1 MKSSN
6 IKVAEMFA
14 GVGGFH
20 LGLKKASPNFNIIWA
35 NQYEPSRKKQFAFRI
50 YQEHFPETNA
60 TNEDFS
66 KIDKSRIPDMDLL
79 VGGFPCQDY
88 SVASSGAKG
97 IEGKKGVLWWDIRHT
112 IEKKNPKYIF
122 LENVDRLL
130 SSPGVTKTQPGR
142 DFGIM
147 LRTLTDLGYG
157 VTWKMINASD
167 YGFPQ
172 KRRRTFIFAFRKDS
186 NFMKSMKKVN
196 LEDENEVCKFLT
208 HMPPLSSTLTNEEI
222 HDFEEVSLMNQI
234 ELKDFSDNFKVKGG
248 FRKTG
253 FMIEGQVYMA
263 NYQPIKRPKCTLRT
277 IIKPN
282 IEDESLYL
290 SSKQKDKFAE
300 LKAGFRTIK
309 ISKTGH
315 PYKYGMGAIAYPD
328 DLDEPARTMVT
339 SEHTISRMS
348 HVVRDPGNNKKRL
361 ISPEEAELINMFPEG
376 WTKIAGITNTNRYFT
391 MGNALVVGLV
401 TEIGGEIE
409 KLFKLE
415 SNDINENRKKYLE
428 TVPNYNLKSFF
439 VKPDKTSPPDIH

>member
-1 MKSSN
+1 MNNSN
-6 IKVAEMFA
+6 IRVAEMFA

-20 LGLKKASPNFNIIWA
+20 LGLKNASPNFEIIWA
-35 NQYEPSRKKQFAFRI
+35 NQFEPSRKNQFAFKI
-50 YQEHFPETNA
+50 YQERFPEIEPS
-60 TNEDFS
+60 NEDFS
-66 KIDKSRIPDMDLL
+66 KIDKTCIPDMDLL

-88 SVASSGAKG
+88 SVAASGAKG
-97 IEGKKGVLWWDIRHT
+97 IVGKKGVLWWDIRKT
-112 IEKKNPKYIF
+112 IEVKKPKYIF

-130 SSPGVTKTQPGR
+130 SSPGVTTVQPGR

-147 LRTLTDLGYG
+147 LRTLSDLGYG

-186 NFMKSMKKVN
+186 IFMKNMKNIN
-196 LEDENEVCKFLT
+196 LENEDEIRNFLT
-208 HMPPLSSTLTNEEI
+208 NMSPLSSTLANKEI
-222 HDFEEVSLMNQI
+222 HDFEEISLMNQL
-234 ELKDFSDNFKVKGG
+234 ELKDFSDNFRIKRG

-253 FMIEGQVYMA
+253 FMIDGHVYMA
-263 NYQPIKRPKCTLRT
+263 NYQPVMRPKCTLRT

-282 IEDESLYL
+282 IEDDSLYL
-290 SSKQKDKFAE
+290 SKEQKNKFAE
-300 LKAGFRTIK
+300 LKAGFRKIK

-328 DLDEPARTMVT
+328 SWEEPARTMVT

-376 WTKIAGITNTNRYFT
+376 WTKIEGITKTNRYFT

-401 TEIGGEIE
+401 TEIGEEIE

-415 SNDINENRKKYLE
+415 SDNIE
-428 TVPNYNLKSFF
+428 
-439 VKPDKTSPPDIH
+439 

>member
-1 MKSSN
+1 
-6 IKVAEMFA
+6 MFA

-20 LGLKKASPNFNIIWA
+20 LGLKNASPNFEIIWA
-35 NQYEPSRKKQFAFRI
+35 NQFEPSRKNQFAFKI
-50 YQEHFPETNA
+50 YQERFPEIEPS
-60 TNEDFS
+60 NEDFS
-66 KIDKSRIPDMDLL
+66 KIDKTCIPDMDLL

-88 SVASSGAKG
+88 SVAASGAKG
-97 IEGKKGVLWWDIRHT
+97 IVGKKGVLWWDIRKT
-112 IEKKNPKYIF
+112 IEVKKPKYIF

-130 SSPGVTKTQPGR
+130 SSPGVTTVQPGR

-147 LRTLTDLGYG
+147 LRTLSDLGYG

-186 NFMKSMKKVN
+186 IFMKNMKNIN
-196 LEDENEVCKFLT
+196 LENEDEIRNFLT
-208 HMPPLSSTLTNEEI
+208 NMSPLSSTLANKEI
-222 HDFEEVSLMNQI
+222 HDFEEISLMNQL
-234 ELKDFSDNFKVKGG
+234 ELKDFSDNFRIKRG

-253 FMIEGQVYMA
+253 FMIDGHVYMA
-263 NYQPIKRPKCTLRT
+263 NYQPVMRPKCTLRT

-282 IEDESLYL
+282 IEDDSLYL
-290 SSKQKDKFAE
+290 SKEQKNKFAE
-300 LKAGFRTIK
+300 LKAGFRKIK

-328 DLDEPARTMVT
+328 SLDEPARTMVT

-376 WTKIAGITNTNRYFT
+376 WTKIEGITKTNRYFT

-401 TEIGGEIE
+401 TEIGKEIE

-415 SNDINENRKKYLE
+415 SDNIE
-428 TVPNYNLKSFF
+428 
-439 VKPDKTSPPDIH
+439 

>member
-1 MKSSN
+1 MKNSN

-20 LGLKKASPNFNIIWA
+20 LGLKKASPNFKIIWA
-35 NQYEPSRKKQFAFRI
+35 NQYEPSRKNQFAFRI
-50 YQEHFPETNA
+50 YQKHFPETKPI
-60 TNEDFS
+60 NEDFS
-66 KIDKSRIPDMDLL
+66 KIDKNGIPDMDLL

-88 SVASSGAKG
+88 SVAATGAKG
-97 IEGKKGVLWWDIRHT
+97 IEGKKGVLWWDIRNT
-112 IEKKNPKYIF
+112 IEAKKPKYIF

-147 LRTLTDLGYG
+147 LRTLSELGYG

-186 NFMKSMKKVN
+186 NFMKNMKRIN
-196 LEDENEVCKFLT
+196 LENEDEICNFLT
-208 HMPPLSSTLTNEEI
+208 VMPPLSSTLTNEEI
-222 HDFEEVSLMNQI
+222 RDFEEVSLINQLD
-234 ELKDFSDNFKVKGG
+234 LKDFSDNFRVKGG

-253 FMIEGQVYMA
+253 FMIEGHVYMA
-263 NYQPIKRPKCTLRT
+263 NYQPITRQKCTLRT

-282 IEDESLYL
+282 IGDESLYL
-290 SSKQKDKFAE
+290 STEQKKKFAE
-300 LKAGFRTIK
+300 LKAGFRTTK

-376 WTKIAGITNTNRYFT
+376 WTKLAGITNANRYFT
-391 MGNALVVGLV
+391 MGNALVVGLI
-401 TEIGGEIE
+401 TEIGKEIE
-409 KLFKLE
+409 RMFELE
-415 SNDINENRKKYLE
+415 LDDIDENNPKTLE
-428 TVPNYNLKSFF
+428 TVSN
-439 VKPDKTSPPDIH
+439 

>member
-1 MKSSN
+1 
-6 IKVAEMFA
+6 MFA

-20 LGLKKASPNFNIIWA
+20 LGLKNASPNFEIIWA
-35 NQYEPSRKKQFAFRI
+35 NQFEPSRKNQFAFKI
-50 YQEHFPETNA
+50 YQERFPEIEPS
-60 TNEDFS
+60 NEDFS
-66 KIDKSRIPDMDLL
+66 KIDKTCIPDMDLL

-88 SVASSGAKG
+88 SVAASGAKG
-97 IEGKKGVLWWDIRHT
+97 IVGKKGVLWWDIRKT
-112 IEKKNPKYIF
+112 IEVKKPKYIF

-130 SSPGVTKTQPGR
+130 SSPGVTTVQPGR

-147 LRTLTDLGYG
+147 LRTLSDLGYG

-186 NFMKSMKKVN
+186 IFMKNMKNIN
-196 LEDENEVCKFLT
+196 LENEDEIRNFLT
-208 HMPPLSSTLTNEEI
+208 NMSPLSSTLANKEI
-222 HDFEEVSLMNQI
+222 HDFEEISLMNQL
-234 ELKDFSDNFKVKGG
+234 ELKDFSDNFSIKRG

-253 FMIEGQVYMA
+253 FMIDGHVYMA
-263 NYQPIKRPKCTLRT
+263 NYQPVMRPKCTLRT

-282 IEDESLYL
+282 IEDDSLYL
-290 SSKQKDKFAE
+290 SKEQKNKFAE
-300 LKAGFRTIK
+300 LKAGFRKIK

-328 DLDEPARTMVT
+328 SLDEPARTMVT

-376 WTKIAGITNTNRYFT
+376 WTKIEGITKTNRYFT

-401 TEIGGEIE
+401 TEIGEEIE

-415 SNDINENRKKYLE
+415 SDNIE
-428 TVPNYNLKSFF
+428 
-439 VKPDKTSPPDIH
+439 

>member
-1 MKSSN
+1 MNNSN
-6 IKVAEMFA
+6 IRVAEMFA

-20 LGLKKASPNFNIIWA
+20 LGLKNASPNFEIIWA
-35 NQYEPSRKKQFAFRI
+35 NQFEPSRKNQFAFKI
-50 YQEHFPETNA
+50 YQERFPEIEPS
-60 TNEDFS
+60 NEDFS
-66 KIDKSRIPDMDLL
+66 KIDKTCIPDMDLL

-88 SVASSGAKG
+88 SVAASGAKG
-97 IEGKKGVLWWDIRHT
+97 IVGKKGVLWWDIRKT
-112 IEKKNPKYIF
+112 IEVKKPKYIF

-130 SSPGVTKTQPGR
+130 SSPGVTTVQPGR

-147 LRTLTDLGYG
+147 LRTLSDLGYG

-186 NFMKSMKKVN
+186 IFMKNMKNIN
-196 LEDENEVCKFLT
+196 LENEDEIRNFLT
-208 HMPPLSSTLTNEEI
+208 NMSPLSSTLANKEI
-222 HDFEEVSLMNQI
+222 HDFEEISLMNQL
-234 ELKDFSDNFKVKGG
+234 ELKDFSDNFRIKRG

-253 FMIEGQVYMA
+253 FMIDGHVYMA
-263 NYQPIKRPKCTLRT
+263 NYQPVMRPKCTLRT

-282 IEDESLYL
+282 IEDDSLYL
-290 SSKQKDKFAE
+290 SKEQKNKFAE
-300 LKAGFRTIK
+300 LKAGFRKIK

-328 DLDEPARTMVT
+328 SLDEPARTMVT

-376 WTKIAGITNTNRYFT
+376 WTKIEGITKTNRYFT
-391 MGNALVVGLV
+391 MGNALVVGLI
-401 TEIGGEIE
+401 TEIGEEIE

-415 SNDINENRKKYLE
+415 SDNIE
-428 TVPNYNLKSFF
+428 
-439 VKPDKTSPPDIH
+439 

>member
-1 MKSSN
+1 MNNSN
-6 IKVAEMFA
+6 IRVAEMFA

-20 LGLKKASPNFNIIWA
+20 LGLKNASPNFEIIWA
-35 NQYEPSRKKQFAFRI
+35 NQFEPSRKNQFAFKI
-50 YQEHFPETNA
+50 YQERFPEIEPS
-60 TNEDFS
+60 NEDFS
-66 KIDKSRIPDMDLL
+66 KIDKTCIPDMDLL

-88 SVASSGAKG
+88 SVAASGAKG
-97 IEGKKGVLWWDIRHT
+97 IVGKKGVLWWDIRKT
-112 IEKKNPKYIF
+112 IEVKKPKYIF

-130 SSPGVTKTQPGR
+130 SSPGVTTVQPGR

-147 LRTLTDLGYG
+147 LRTLSDLGYG

-186 NFMKSMKKVN
+186 IFMKNMKNIN
-196 LEDENEVCKFLT
+196 LENEDEIRNFLT
-208 HMPPLSSTLTNEEI
+208 NMSPLSSTLANKEI
-222 HDFEEVSLMNQI
+222 HDFEEISLMNQL
-234 ELKDFSDNFKVKGG
+234 ELKDFSDNFRIKRG

-253 FMIEGQVYMA
+253 FMIDGHVYMA
-263 NYQPIKRPKCTLRT
+263 NYQPVMRPKCTLRT

-282 IEDESLYL
+282 IEDDSLYL
-290 SSKQKDKFAE
+290 SKEQKNKFAE
-300 LKAGFRTIK
+300 LKAGFRKIK

-328 DLDEPARTMVT
+328 SLDEPARTMVT

-376 WTKIAGITNTNRYFT
+376 WTKIEGITKTNRYFT

-401 TEIGGEIE
+401 TEIGKEIE

-415 SNDINENRKKYLE
+415 SDNIE
-428 TVPNYNLKSFF
+428 
-439 VKPDKTSPPDIH
+439 

>member
-1 MKSSN
+1 MNNSN
-6 IKVAEMFA
+6 IRVAEMFA

-20 LGLKKASPNFNIIWA
+20 LGLKNASPNFEIIWA
-35 NQYEPSRKKQFAFRI
+35 NQFEPSRKNQFAFKI
-50 YQEHFPETNA
+50 YQERFPEIEPS
-60 TNEDFS
+60 NEDFS
-66 KIDKSRIPDMDLL
+66 KIDKTCIPDMDLL

-88 SVASSGAKG
+88 SVAASGAKG
-97 IEGKKGVLWWDIRHT
+97 IVGKKGVLWWDIRKT
-112 IEKKNPKYIF
+112 IEVKKPKYIF

-130 SSPGVTKTQPGR
+130 SSPGVTTVQPGR

-147 LRTLTDLGYG
+147 LRTLSDLGYG

-186 NFMKSMKKVN
+186 IFMKNMKNIN
-196 LEDENEVCKFLT
+196 LENEDEIRNFLT
-208 HMPPLSSTLTNEEI
+208 NMSPLSSTLANKEI
-222 HDFEEVSLMNQI
+222 HDFEEISLMNQL
-234 ELKDFSDNFKVKGG
+234 ELKDFSDNFRIKRG

-253 FMIEGQVYMA
+253 FMIDGHVYMA
-263 NYQPIKRPKCTLRT
+263 NYQPVMRPKCTLRT

-282 IEDESLYL
+282 IEDASLYL
-290 SSKQKDKFAE
+290 SKEQKNKFAE
-300 LKAGFRTIK
+300 LKAGFRKIK

-328 DLDEPARTMVT
+328 SLDEPARTMVT

-376 WTKIAGITNTNRYFT
+376 WTKIEGITKTNRYFT

-401 TEIGGEIE
+401 TEIGEEIE

-415 SNDINENRKKYLE
+415 SDNIE
-428 TVPNYNLKSFF
+428 
-439 VKPDKTSPPDIH
+439 

>member
-1 MKSSN
+1 MNNSN
-6 IKVAEMFA
+6 IRVAEMFA

-20 LGLKKASPNFNIIWA
+20 LGLKNASPNFEIIWA
-35 NQYEPSRKKQFAFRI
+35 NQFEPSRKNQFAFKI
-50 YQEHFPETNA
+50 YQERFPEIEPS
-60 TNEDFS
+60 NEDFS
-66 KIDKSRIPDMDLL
+66 KIDKTCIPDMDLL

-88 SVASSGAKG
+88 SVAASGAKG
-97 IEGKKGVLWWDIRHT
+97 IVGKKGVLWWDIRKT
-112 IEKKNPKYIF
+112 IEVKKPKYIL

-130 SSPGVTKTQPGR
+130 SSPGVTTVQPGR
-142 DFGIM
+142 DFGMM
-147 LRTLTDLGYG
+147 LRTLSDLGYG

-186 NFMKSMKKVN
+186 IFMKNMKNIN
-196 LEDENEVCKFLT
+196 LENEDEIRNFLT
-208 HMPPLSSTLTNEEI
+208 NMSPLSSTLANKEI
-222 HDFEEVSLMNQI
+222 HDFEEISLMNQL
-234 ELKDFSDNFKVKGG
+234 ELKDFSDNFRIKRG

-253 FMIEGQVYMA
+253 FMIDGHVYMA
-263 NYQPIKRPKCTLRT
+263 NYQPVMRPKCTLRT

-282 IEDESLYL
+282 IEDDSLYL
-290 SSKQKDKFAE
+290 SKEQKNKFAE
-300 LKAGFRTIK
+300 LKAGFRKIK

-328 DLDEPARTMVT
+328 SLDEPARTMVT

-376 WTKIAGITNTNRYFT
+376 WTKIEGITKTNRYFT

-401 TEIGGEIE
+401 TEIGEEIE

-415 SNDINENRKKYLE
+415 SDNIE
-428 TVPNYNLKSFF
+428 
-439 VKPDKTSPPDIH
+439 

>member
-1 MKSSN
+1 MKNSN

-20 LGLKKASPNFNIIWA
+20 LGLKNASPNFEVIWA
-35 NQYEPSRKKQFAFRI
+35 NQYEPSRKNQFAFRI
-50 YQEHFPETNA
+50 YQKHFPETKPVNK
-60 TNEDFS
+60 DFS
-66 KIDKSRIPDMDLL
+66 EIDKNSIPNMDLL

-88 SVASSGAKG
+88 SVAASGAKG
-97 IEGKKGVLWWDIRHT
+97 IEGKKGVLWWDIRST
-112 IEKKNPKYIF
+112 IEAKKPKYIF

-147 LRTLTDLGYG
+147 LRTLSDLGYG

-186 NFMKSMKKVN
+186 NFMKNMRKIN
-196 LEDENEVCKFLT
+196 LENEDEICKFLT
-208 HMPPLSSTLTNEEI
+208 DMPPLSSTLTNEEI
-222 HDFEEVSLMNQI
+222 HEFEEISLMNQLD
-234 ELKDFSDNFKVKGG
+234 LKRFSDSFRVKGG

-253 FMIEGQVYMA
+253 FMVDGHVYMA
-263 NYQPIKRPKCTLRT
+263 NYQPIIRLQWTLGM
-277 IIKPN
+277 IIKSN

-290 SSKQKDKFAE
+290 SPEQINKFAE
-300 LKAGFRTIK
+300 LKDGFQTIK

-315 PYKYGMGAIAYPD
+315 PYKYGMGKMSFPD
-328 DLDEPARTMVT
+328 KLDEPARTMVT

-348 HVVRDPGNNKKRL
+348 HVVNDPGTRNLRL
-361 ISPEEAELINMFPEG
+361 ISPEEAESINMFPEG
-376 WTKIAGITNTNRYFT
+376 WTKMDGISNSNRYFT

-401 TEIGGEIE
+401 TEIGIEIE

-415 SNDINENRKKYLE
+415 I
-428 TVPNYNLKSFF
+428 V
-439 VKPDKTSPPDIH
+439 

>member
-1 MKSSN
+1 MNNSN
-6 IKVAEMFA
+6 IRVAEMFA

-20 LGLKKASPNFNIIWA
+20 LGLKNASPNFEIIWA
-35 NQYEPSRKKQFAFRI
+35 NQFEPSRKNQFAFKI
-50 YQEHFPETNA
+50 YQERFPEIEPS
-60 TNEDFS
+60 NEDFS
-66 KIDKSRIPDMDLL
+66 KIDKTCIPDMDLL

-88 SVASSGAKG
+88 SVAASGAKG
-97 IEGKKGVLWWDIRHT
+97 IVGKKGVLWWDIRKT
-112 IEKKNPKYIF
+112 IEVKKPKYIF

-130 SSPGVTKTQPGR
+130 SSPGVTTVQPGR

-147 LRTLTDLGYG
+147 LRTLSDLGYG

-186 NFMKSMKKVN
+186 IFMKNMKNIN
-196 LEDENEVCKFLT
+196 LENEDEIRNFLT
-208 HMPPLSSTLTNEEI
+208 NMSPLSSTLANKEI
-222 HDFEEVSLMNQI
+222 HDFEEISLMNQL
-234 ELKDFSDNFKVKGG
+234 ELKDFSDNFRIKRG

-253 FMIEGQVYMA
+253 FMIDGHVYMA
-263 NYQPIKRPKCTLRT
+263 NYQPVMRPKCTLRT

-282 IEDESLYL
+282 IEDDSLYL
-290 SSKQKDKFAE
+290 SKEQKNKFAE
-300 LKAGFRTIK
+300 LKAGFRKIK

-328 DLDEPARTMVT
+328 SLDEPARTMVT

-376 WTKIAGITNTNRYFT
+376 WTKIEGITKTNRYFT

-401 TEIGGEIE
+401 TEIGEEIE

-415 SNDINENRKKYLE
+415 SDNIE
-428 TVPNYNLKSFF
+428 
-439 VKPDKTSPPDIH
+439 

>member
-1 MKSSN
+1 MNNSN
-6 IKVAEMFA
+6 IRVAEMFA

-20 LGLKKASPNFNIIWA
+20 LGLKNASPNFKIIWA
-35 NQYEPSRKKQFAFRI
+35 NQFEPSRKNQFAFKI
-50 YQEHFPETNA
+50 YQERFPEIKPSND
-60 TNEDFS
+60 DFS
-66 KIDKSRIPDMDLL
+66 KIDKTNILDMDLL

-88 SVASSGAKG
+88 SVAASGAKG
-97 IEGKKGVLWWDIRHT
+97 IEGKKGVLWWDIRNT
-112 IEKKNPKYIF
+112 IEVKKPKYIF

-130 SSPGVTKTQPGR
+130 SSPGVTTAQPGR

-147 LRTLTDLGYG
+147 LRTLSDLGYG

-186 NFMKSMKKVN
+186 NFLKNIKKIN
-196 LEDENEVCKFLT
+196 FKKDDEICNFLT
-208 HMPPLSSTLTNEEI
+208 GMPPFSSTLINKKI
-222 HDFEEVSLMNQI
+222 HDFEEVTLINQSELS
-234 ELKDFSDNFKVKGG
+234 ELKDFSDNFRIKGG

-253 FMIEGQVYMA
+253 FMIEGHVYMA
-263 NYQPIKRPKCTLRT
+263 NYQPVMRPKCTLRT

-282 IEDESLYL
+282 IEDDSLYL
-290 SSKQKDKFAE
+290 SQEQKKKFTE
-300 LKAGFRTIK
+300 LKAGFRKIK

-315 PYKYGMGAIAYPD
+315 SYKYGMGAIAYPD
-328 DLDEPARTMVT
+328 SLDEPARTMVT

-376 WTKIAGITNTNRYFT
+376 WTKMEGITNTNRYFV

-401 TEIGGEIE
+401 TEIGEEIE
-409 KLFKLE
+409 KLFRLE
-415 SNDINENRKKYLE
+415 SNDVE
-428 TVPNYNLKSFF
+428 
-439 VKPDKTSPPDIH
+439 

>member
-1 MKSSN
+1 MNNSN
-6 IKVAEMFA
+6 IRVAEMFA

-20 LGLKKASPNFNIIWA
+20 LGLKNASPNFEIIWA
-35 NQYEPSRKKQFAFRI
+35 NQFEPSRKNQFAFKI
-50 YQEHFPETNA
+50 YQERFPEIEPS
-60 TNEDFS
+60 NEDFS
-66 KIDKSRIPDMDLL
+66 KIDKTCIPDMDLL

-88 SVASSGAKG
+88 SVAASGAKG
-97 IEGKKGVLWWDIRHT
+97 IVGKKGVLWWDIRKT
-112 IEKKNPKYIF
+112 IEVKKPKYIF

-130 SSPGVTKTQPGR
+130 SSPGVTTVQPGR

-147 LRTLTDLGYG
+147 LRTLSDLGYG

-186 NFMKSMKKVN
+186 IFMKNMKNIN
-196 LEDENEVCKFLT
+196 LENEDEIRNFLT
-208 HMPPLSSTLTNEEI
+208 NMSPLSSTLANKEI
-222 HDFEEVSLMNQI
+222 HDFEEISLMNQL
-234 ELKDFSDNFKVKGG
+234 ELKDFSDNFSIKRG

-253 FMIEGQVYMA
+253 FMIDGHVYMA
-263 NYQPIKRPKCTLRT
+263 NYQPVMRPKCTLRT

-282 IEDESLYL
+282 IEDDSLYL
-290 SSKQKDKFAE
+290 SKEQKNKFAE
-300 LKAGFRTIK
+300 LKAGFRKIK

-328 DLDEPARTMVT
+328 SLDEPARTMVT

-376 WTKIAGITNTNRYFT
+376 WTKIEGITKTNRYFT

-401 TEIGGEIE
+401 TEIGEEIE

-415 SNDINENRKKYLE
+415 SDNIE
-428 TVPNYNLKSFF
+428 
-439 VKPDKTSPPDIH
+439 

>member
-1 MKSSN
+1 MNNSN
-6 IKVAEMFA
+6 IRVAEMFA

-20 LGLKKASPNFNIIWA
+20 LGLKNASPNFEIIWA
-35 NQYEPSRKKQFAFRI
+35 NQFEPSRKNQFAFKI
-50 YQEHFPETNA
+50 YQERFPEIEPS
-60 TNEDFS
+60 NEDFS
-66 KIDKSRIPDMDLL
+66 KIDKTCIPDMDLL

-88 SVASSGAKG
+88 SVAASGAKG
-97 IEGKKGVLWWDIRHT
+97 IVGKKGVLWWDIRKT
-112 IEKKNPKYIF
+112 IKVKKPKYIF

-130 SSPGVTKTQPGR
+130 SSPGVTTVQPGR

-147 LRTLTDLGYG
+147 LRTLSDLGYG

-186 NFMKSMKKVN
+186 IFMKNMKNIN
-196 LEDENEVCKFLT
+196 LENEDEIRNFLT
-208 HMPPLSSTLTNEEI
+208 NMSPLSSTLANKEI
-222 HDFEEVSLMNQI
+222 HDFEEISLMNQL
-234 ELKDFSDNFKVKGG
+234 ELKDFSDNFRIKRG

-253 FMIEGQVYMA
+253 FMIDGHVYMA
-263 NYQPIKRPKCTLRT
+263 NYQPVMRPKCTLRT

-282 IEDESLYL
+282 IEDDSLYL
-290 SSKQKDKFAE
+290 SKEQKNKFAE
-300 LKAGFRTIK
+300 LKAGFRKIK

-328 DLDEPARTMVT
+328 SLDEPARTMVT

-376 WTKIAGITNTNRYFT
+376 WTKIEGITKTNRYFT

-401 TEIGGEIE
+401 TEIGEEIE

-415 SNDINENRKKYLE
+415 SDNIE
-428 TVPNYNLKSFF
+428 
-439 VKPDKTSPPDIH
+439 